1 MLSNG
6 AAMKS
11 DIIRDILEFAVHNNA
26 SDVHFSSNAQPV
38 LRIMGEIKKVDIEP
52 IPHNV
57 LYEHLMMVLNEEQ
70 RRRFNEQH
78 EVDLAVSIE
87 GMARFRV
94 NIYEHVEGIA
104 GAFRIFPPK
113 IRSLDELNMPT
124 VLKKLIQF
132 KKGIILVTGPAGSG
146 KSTTLAAMLHEI
158 NLHRREHII
167 TIEDP
172 IEYLHTPVQSLIHQ
186 REIGIHTRSFAS
198 ALINAL
204 REDPDIILVGEMR
217 DRETIEYALRAAE
230 TGQLVLS
237 TLHTN
242 TAAESIDRVVDV
254 FPAEQHQQIRVILA
268 NTLVG
273 VISQRLLPRAFKND
287 RIALME
293 VLVATPAVRN
303 LIREGKS
310 YQIPSAIQTG
320 VEFGMQT
327 FERAFERLRQN
338 NLISPQLKLRDFV

>member
-1 MLSNG
+1 
-6 AAMKS
+6 MKS
-11 DIIRDILEFAVHNNA
+11 DIIRDILDFAVQNNA

-38 LRIMGEIKKVDIEP
+38 LRIMGEIKKVDIDP
-52 IPHNV
+52 LPHNV
-57 LYEHLMMVLNEEQ
+57 LYEHLMMLLNEEQ
-70 RRRFNEQH
+70 RRRFKENH
-78 EVDLAVSIE
+78 EVDLAITVE
-87 GMARFRV
+87 NLARFRI
-94 NIYEHVEGIA
+94 NIFEHVDGIA
-104 GAFRIFPPK
+104 GAFRIFPPR
-113 IRSLDELNMPT
+113 IRSLDELNMPL
-124 VLKKLIQF
+124 VLKKLIQH

-158 NLHRREHII
+158 NISRREHII

-172 IEYLHTPVQSLIHQ
+172 IEYLHTPQESVIHQ
-186 REIGIHTRSFAS
+186 REIGLHTRSFAT

-273 VISQRLLPRAFKND
+273 IVSQRLLPMAFKKD

-338 NLISPQLKLRDFV
+338 NLISPQLKLSNFV